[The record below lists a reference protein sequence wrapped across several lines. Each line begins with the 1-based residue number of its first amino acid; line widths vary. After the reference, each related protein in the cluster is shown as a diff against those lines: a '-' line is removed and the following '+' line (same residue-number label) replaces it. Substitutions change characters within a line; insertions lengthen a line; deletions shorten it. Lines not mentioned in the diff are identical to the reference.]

1 MVALQNRCITEVESE
16 SSQGWLESWH
26 ISQNLLP
33 SVFKG
38 LEPVVNLKNLSSLYR
53 ALGCPRDD

>member
-1 MVALQNRCITEVESE
+1 MVVLQNRCITEAESE
-16 SSQGWLESWH
+16 YSQGWLESWQVGQ
-26 ISQNLLP
+26 SLL
-33 SVFKG
+33 SFVFKG

>member
-1 MVALQNRCITEVESE
+1 MVALQNRCTTEAESE

-26 ISQNLLP
+26 ISP
-33 SVFKG
+33 FVFKG

-53 ALGCPRDD
+53 ALGCPCDD